1 MVSTFLI
8 LLRIIFSSFIGYLIF
23 PIYRTYYTLSGQIIY
38 PYGSQIS
45 IEPDSRLIVELQDL
59 SVTTIIARKIIPA
72 LVFPVIFNISYAW
85 NQITRGHLHV
95 LNARIFNRNDE
106 LLFINE
112 KRFEVRLLG
121 AGRTTFIDISVIAAR
136 RM

>member
-1 MVSTFLI
+1 
-8 LLRIIFSSFIGYLIF
+8 LIF

-85 NQITRGHLHV
+85 NQITRGHLYV

-121 AGRTTFIDISVIAAR
+121 AGRTTFIDISVMAAI